1 MRRMNNYRQPVKMS
15 ETQSGAVL
23 FTALVMMVM
32 MTLLA
37 VTMMGN
43 TAMDE
48 KMAQNSQEQSR
59 AFQAAETGIE
69 MAIANSN
76 SLSTSNGYNAAGQ
89 NTFLKTDADDAGT
102 AEDDRVFSQDAGTG
116 DGYGVSIEYTSV
128 FLQQT
133 PTSRGSGFDS
143 SFANYW
149 FEIQSK
155 ASTDTGASST
165 VALGMFQVGAA
176 N

>member
-1 MRRMNNYRQPVKMS
+1 MRRINNYRQSMRLP
-15 ETQSGAVL
+15 EAQSGAVL
-23 FTALVMMVM
+23 FTALVMMVL

-43 TAMDE
+43 TAIDE
-48 KMAQNSQEQSR
+48 RMAQNSQEQNR

-69 MAIANSN
+69 MALANN
-76 SLSTSNGYNAAGQ
+76 ASLSTSNGFDATGN
-89 NTFLKTDADDAGT
+89 NTFLGEDKTSSSG
-102 AEDDRVFSQDAGTG
+102 DDRVFSQNTEGE
-116 DGYGVSIEYTSV
+116 GYGVSIEYTSV
-128 FLQQT
+128 FLQKT
-133 PTSRGSGFDS
+133 PVTRGSGFDS

-155 ASTDTGASST
+155 ARTDTGASST
-165 VALGMFQVGAA
+165 VALGMFQVGS

>member
-1 MRRMNNYRQPVKMS
+1 MEVEMIMKDMGNKQAIRIPTS
-15 ETQSGAVL
+15 QSGAVL
-23 FTALVMMVM
+23 FTALVLMVL

-48 KMAQNSQEQSR
+48 KMAQNSQDKNR

-69 MAIANSN
+69 MAIANSGSMN
-76 SLSTSNGYNAAGQ
+76 TSNSI
-89 NTFLKTDADDAGT
+89 TDSSG
-102 AEDDRVFSQDAGTG
+102 VSSFSQGDETTLGTSVT
-116 DGYGVSIEYTSV
+116 GYGVSVTYSSV
-128 FLQQT
+128 FLQKT
-133 PTSRGSGFDS
+133 PVTRGSGFDS

-149 FEIQSK
+149 FELQSK
-155 ASTDTGASST
+155 ARTDTGAEST
-165 VALGMFQVGAA
+165 VSLGMFQVGA

>member
-1 MRRMNNYRQPVKMS
+1 MKDMS
-15 ETQSGAVL
+15 NKQAISIPTSQSGAVL
-23 FTALVMMVM
+23 FTALVLMVL

-48 KMAQNSQEQSR
+48 KMAQNSQDKNR

-69 MAIANSN
+69 MAIANSGSMN
-76 SLSTSNGYNAAGQ
+76 TSNAINDATGVS
-89 NTFLKTDADDAGT
+89 TFTQGDATTLGT
-102 AEDDRVFSQDAGTG
+102 SVT
-116 DGYGVSIEYTSV
+116 GYGVNVTYSSV
-128 FLQQT
+128 FLQKT
-133 PTSRGSGFDS
+133 PVTRGSGFDS

-149 FEIQSK
+149 FELQSK
-155 ASTDTGASST
+155 ARTDTGAEST
-165 VALGMFQVGAA
+165 VSLGMFQVGA

>member
-1 MRRMNNYRQPVKMS
+1 MIIADEMRPITKQS
-15 ETQSGAVL
+15 TQTGAVL
-23 FTALVMMVM
+23 FTALVMMVL

-48 KMAQNSQEQSR
+48 KMAQNSQDKNR
-59 AFQAAETGIE
+59 AFQGAETGIE
-69 MAIANSN
+69 LAIADPNTIN
-76 SLSTSNGYNAAGQ
+76 TSCQTTTAAG
-89 NTFLKTDADDAGT
+89 NNCTSTNVTDLGAAVT
-102 AEDDRVFSQDAGTG
+102 
-116 DGYGVSIEYTSV
+116 GYGVSVTYQSK
-128 FLQQT
+128 FLQKT
-133 PTSRGSGFDS
+133 PVSRGSGFDT

-155 ASTDTGASST
+155 ARTETGAAST
-165 VALGMFQVGAA
+165 VALGMFQVGS

>member
-1 MRRMNNYRQPVKMS
+1 MEIEMIMKDMGNKQAIRIPTS
-15 ETQSGAVL
+15 QSGAVL
-23 FTALVMMVM
+23 FTALVLMVL

-48 KMAQNSQEQSR
+48 KMAQNSQDKNR

-69 MAIANSN
+69 MAIANSGSMN
-76 SLSTSNGYNAAGQ
+76 TSNQ
-89 NTFLKTDADDAGT
+89 IDDATGLSSFNQGDATTLGT
-102 AEDDRVFSQDAGTG
+102 AAT
-116 DGYGVSIEYTSV
+116 GYGVSVTYSSV
-128 FLQQT
+128 FFQKT
-133 PTSRGSGFDS
+133 PVTRGSGFDS

-149 FEIQSK
+149 FELQSK
-155 ASTDTGASST
+155 ARTDTGAEST
-165 VALGMFQVGAA
+165 VSLGMFQVGA

>member
-1 MRRMNNYRQPVKMS
+1 MEDMGNKQAIRMPTS
-15 ETQSGAVL
+15 QSGAVL
-23 FTALVMMVM
+23 FTALVLMVL

-48 KMAQNSQEQSR
+48 KMAQNSQDKNR

-69 MAIANSN
+69 MAIANSGSMN
-76 SLSTSNGYNAAGQ
+76 TSNTINAATGLSSFNQ
-89 NTFLKTDADDAGT
+89 GDAATLGAAT
-102 AEDDRVFSQDAGTG
+102 T
-116 DGYGVSIEYTSV
+116 GYGVNVTYSSV
-128 FLQQT
+128 FLQKT
-133 PTSRGSGFDS
+133 PVTRGSGFDS

-149 FEIQSK
+149 FELQSQ
-155 ASTDTGASST
+155 ARTDTGASST
-165 VALGMFQVGAA
+165 VSLGMFQVGA

>member
-1 MRRMNNYRQPVKMS
+1 MIMKDMGNKQAIRIPTS
-15 ETQSGAVL
+15 QSGAVL
-23 FTALVMMVM
+23 FTALVLMVL

-48 KMAQNSQEQSR
+48 KMAQNSQDKNR

-69 MAIANSN
+69 MAIANSGSMN
-76 SLSTSNGYNAAGQ
+76 TSNSI
-89 NTFLKTDADDAGT
+89 TDSSG
-102 AEDDRVFSQDAGTG
+102 VSSFSQGDETTLGTSVT
-116 DGYGVSIEYTSV
+116 GYGVSVTYSSV
-128 FLQQT
+128 FLQKT
-133 PTSRGSGFDS
+133 PVTRGSGFDS

-149 FEIQSK
+149 FELQSK
-155 ASTDTGASST
+155 ARTDTGAEST
-165 VALGMFQVGAA
+165 VSLGMFQVGA

>member
-1 MRRMNNYRQPVKMS
+1 M
-15 ETQSGAVL
+15 VL
-23 FTALVMMVM
+23 

-48 KMAQNSQEQSR
+48 KMAQNSQDKNR

-69 MAIANSN
+69 MAIANSGSMN
-76 SLSTSNGYNAAGQ
+76 TSNAFNDDGTNSFSQG
-89 NTFLKTDADDAGT
+89 DATTLGT
-102 AEDDRVFSQDAGTG
+102 AAT
-116 DGYGVSIEYTSV
+116 GYGVNVTYSSV
-128 FLQQT
+128 FLQKT
-133 PTSRGSGFDS
+133 PVTRGSGFDS

-149 FEIQSK
+149 FELQSS
-155 ASTDTGASST
+155 ARTDTGATST
-165 VALGMFQVGAA
+165 VALGMFQVGA

>member
-1 MRRMNNYRQPVKMS
+1 MKDILNKQAIRMPTS
-15 ETQSGAVL
+15 QSGAVL
-23 FTALVMMVM
+23 FTALVLMVL

-48 KMAQNSQEQSR
+48 KMAQNSQDKNR

-69 MAIANSN
+69 MAIANSGTMN
-76 SLSTSNGYNAAGQ
+76 TSNQILADGTNSFSQGDAA
-89 NTFLKTDADDAGT
+89 TLGT
-102 AEDDRVFSQDAGTG
+102 ATT
-116 DGYGVSIEYTSV
+116 GYGVSVTYSSV
-128 FLQQT
+128 FLQKT
-133 PTSRGSGFDS
+133 PVTRGSGFDS

-149 FEIQSK
+149 FELQSQ
-155 ASTDTGASST
+155 ARTDTGASST
-165 VALGMFQVGAA
+165 VSLGMFQVGA

>member
-1 MRRMNNYRQPVKMS
+1 MIMKDMGNKQAIRIPTS
-15 ETQSGAVL
+15 QSGAVL
-23 FTALVMMVM
+23 FTALVLMVL

-48 KMAQNSQEQSR
+48 KMAQNSQDKNR

-69 MAIANSN
+69 MAIANSGSMN
-76 SLSTSNGYNAAGQ
+76 TSNAIDSATGLSSFNQG
-89 NTFLKTDADDAGT
+89 DATTLGSST
-102 AEDDRVFSQDAGTG
+102 T
-116 DGYGVSIEYTSV
+116 GYGVSLTYSSV
-128 FLQQT
+128 FLQKT
-133 PTSRGSGFDS
+133 PVTRGSGFDS

-149 FEIQSK
+149 FELQSK
-155 ASTDTGASST
+155 ARTDTGAEST
-165 VALGMFQVGAA
+165 VSLGMFQVGA

>member
-1 MRRMNNYRQPVKMS
+1 
-15 ETQSGAVL
+15 VL
-23 FTALVMMVM
+23 FTALVMMVL

-48 KMAQNSQEQSR
+48 KMAQNSQDKNR

-69 MAIANSN
+69 MAIANSGSMN
-76 SLSTSNGYNAAGQ
+76 TSNAFNP
-89 NTFLKTDADDAGT
+89 DGT
-102 AEDDRVFSQDAGTG
+102 NNFSQGDAATLGVAQT
-116 DGYGVSIEYTSV
+116 GYGVSVTYSSV
-128 FLQQT
+128 FLQKT
-133 PTSRGSGFDS
+133 PVTRGSGFDS

-149 FEIQSK
+149 FELQSQ
-155 ASTDTGASST
+155 ARTDTGAEST
-165 VALGMFQVGAA
+165 VSLGMFQVGA

>member
-1 MRRMNNYRQPVKMS
+1 MEIEMIMKDMGNKQAIRIPIS
-15 ETQSGAVL
+15 QSGAVL
-23 FTALVMMVM
+23 FTALVLMVL

-48 KMAQNSQEQSR
+48 KMAQNSQDKNR

-69 MAIANSN
+69 MAIANSGSMN
-76 SLSTSNGYNAAGQ
+76 TSNQ
-89 NTFLKTDADDAGT
+89 IDDATGLSS
-102 AEDDRVFSQDAGTG
+102 FNQGDATTLGSSTT
-116 DGYGVSIEYTSV
+116 GYGVSVTYSSV
-128 FLQQT
+128 FLQKT
-133 PTSRGSGFDS
+133 PVTRGSGFDS

-149 FEIQSK
+149 FELQSK
-155 ASTDTGASST
+155 ARTDTGAEST
-165 VALGMFQVGAA
+165 VSLGMFQVGA

>member
-1 MRRMNNYRQPVKMS
+1 MEIEMIMKDMGNKQAIRIPTS
-15 ETQSGAVL
+15 QSGAVL
-23 FTALVMMVM
+23 FTALVLMVL

-48 KMAQNSQEQSR
+48 KMAQNSQDKNR

-69 MAIANSN
+69 MAIANSGSMN
-76 SLSTSNGYNAAGQ
+76 TSNSI
-89 NTFLKTDADDAGT
+89 TDSSG
-102 AEDDRVFSQDAGTG
+102 VSSFSQGDETTLGTSVT
-116 DGYGVSIEYTSV
+116 GYGVSVTYSSV
-128 FLQQT
+128 FLQKT
-133 PTSRGSGFDS
+133 PVTRGSGFDS

-149 FEIQSK
+149 FELQSK
-155 ASTDTGASST
+155 ARTDTGAEST
-165 VALGMFQVGAA
+165 VSLGMFQVGA

>member
-1 MRRMNNYRQPVKMS
+1 METEMIVRDMGNKQAIRMPTS
-15 ETQSGAVL
+15 QSGAVL
-23 FTALVMMVM
+23 FTALVLMVL

-48 KMAQNSQEQSR
+48 KMAQNSQDKNR

-69 MAIANSN
+69 MAIANSGSMN
-76 SLSTSNGYNAAGQ
+76 TSNAINAATGLSSF
-89 NTFLKTDADDAGT
+89 NTPDAATLGT
-102 AEDDRVFSQDAGTG
+102 AVT
-116 DGYGVSIEYTSV
+116 GYGVSVTYSSV
-128 FLQQT
+128 FLQKT
-133 PTSRGSGFDS
+133 PVTRGSGFDS

-149 FEIQSK
+149 FELQSS
-155 ASTDTGASST
+155 ARTDTGATSM
-165 VALGMFQVGAA
+165 VALGMFQVGA